1 MAMKAVKGRQRQG
14 RRSCKVRTA
23 CHCGER
29 LKSIR
34 GVIFSLRSEQG
45 AISQATCLLAVPV
58 WHTSTVFPNAAHTKA
73 DKDSIFVLALLDC
86 RNAVVTALPNISCV
100 NVSAY
105 GNANNVMYVMANFA
119 NRGCIHA
126 TSEERIRF
134 WEQQSDA

>member
-1 MAMKAVKGRQRQG
+1 MAMKAVKERQRQG

-23 CHCGER
+23 CHCGEG

-34 GVIFSLRSEQG
+34 GVVFSSRSEQG
-45 AISQATCLLAVPV
+45 AIRLAVPV
-58 WHTSTVFPNAAHTKA
+58 SHTSTVFPNAAHAKA
-73 DKDSIFVLALLDC
+73 DKDSIYVLALLDC
-86 RNAVVTALPNISCV
+86 RNAVVTALPNISRV

-126 TSEERIRF
+126 TSEERICF